1 MSPFLRGEMNMY
13 ANIKRRM
20 HGRMLVITILFF
32 ILAGTLLTNGF
43 NMLFTEG
50 PSYTYLEQTEK
61 IFKERGQVLPEKERV
76 RLMEMD
82 ANMNAQMRRERR
94 LWAPVLMLFGLAAG
108 AAGLLTLVRGM
119 NVPGSK
125 LGKLVALYMAQ
136 CGETDLNQV
145 LAELD
150 RELAVPLY
158 DSRHITLTANWLVGH
173 TGITRQAV
181 AIPYSCITG
190 VYYYHLLRI
199 RPGRGTTRQFHI
211 MLNDRF
217 DKERQ
222 LWMASLKQLDEL
234 YPLVCEH
241 CPHAAH
247 GTYKEDYARY
257 RSRPKQ
263 EREEQIRRILDAN
276 RADGMLHVN

>member
-1 MSPFLRGEMNMY
+1 MY

-20 HGRMLVITILFF
+20 HGRMLVIIILFF
-32 ILAGTLLTNGF
+32 LLAGMLLTNGF

-61 IFKERGQVLPEKERV
+61 IFAERGQTLPDEERT

-82 ANMNAQMRRERR
+82 ANMNAQARESRQM
-94 LWAPVLMLFGLAAG
+94 WAPVLMLFGLAAC

-125 LGKLVALYMAQ
+125 LGKLVAAYMEQ
-136 CGETDLNQV
+136 CGETDLQKV

-150 RELAVPLY
+150 RELAAPLY
-158 DSRHITLTANWLVGH
+158 DSRHITLTPNWLVGH
-173 TGITRQAV
+173 TGITRQAI

-190 VYYYHLLRI
+190 VYYYHLLRV
-199 RPGRGTTRQFHI
+199 RPGRGTARQFHI

-234 YPLVCEH
+234 YPLVCGR

-247 GTYKEDYARY
+247 GTYKDDYTRY
-257 RSRPKQ
+257 CSRSKQ
-263 EREEQIRRILDAN
+263 EREAEIVRILAAN
-276 RADGMLHVN
+276 RAGGMPYVN

>member
-1 MSPFLRGEMNMY
+1 MY

-20 HGRMLVITILFF
+20 HGRMIFITILFF
-32 ILAGTLLTNGF
+32 LLAGILLTNGF

-61 IFKERGQVLPEKERV
+61 IFEERGQVLPEEERA

-82 ANMNAQMRRERR
+82 ASMNAQMRRERR
-94 LWAPVLMLFGLAAG
+94 MWAPVLMLFGLAAG

-125 LGKLVALYMAQ
+125 LGRLVALYMAE
-136 CGETDLNQV
+136 CGGTDLHQA
-145 LAELD
+145 LMELE
-150 RELAVPLY
+150 RELAAPLY
-158 DSRHITLTANWLVGH
+158 DSRHMTLTENWLIGH
-173 TGITRQAV
+173 TGITRQAI

-190 VYYYHLLRI
+190 VYYYHLLRV
-199 RPGRGTTRQFHI
+199 RPGRGTARQFHI
-211 MLNDRF
+211 ILNDRF

-234 YPLVCEH
+234 YPLVCGR

-247 GTYKEDYARY
+247 GTYKDDYTRY
-257 RSRPKQ
+257 CSRSKQ
-263 EREEQIRRILDAN
+263 EREAEIVRILAAN
-276 RADGMLHVN
+276 RAGGMPYVN